1 MAEEWASLARDDQLS
16 DKEDPELQRS
26 INEVISHNSLSA
38 HKHRGALAYITCA
51 VKRSTVIMQSIL
63 VVQVCNKGLRYM
75 LRGETNRL
83 LDYRDE
89 LSRFGQYFS
98 DRNNVAGATFIY
110 VLYKMTEHIL
120 PKQMVSLEG
129 IYLEAFRRMFGMLE
143 DSGWQL
149 SSEPEEGE
157 ELDLLEEPTDEDI
170 QKLGYTVTE

>member
-1 MAEEWASLARDDQLS
+1 MYRTAVRAKKKAEVAEEWASLARDDQLS
-16 DKEDPELQRS
+16 DEEDPGLQRS
-26 INEVISHNSLSA
+26 INE
-38 HKHRGALAYITCA
+38 
-51 VKRSTVIMQSIL
+51 
-63 VVQVCNKGLRYM
+63 VCNKGLRYM

-98 DRNNVAGATFIY
+98 DQNNVAGATFIY

-129 IYLEAFRRMFGMLE
+129 IYLEAFRKMFGMLE

-157 ELDLLEEPTDEDI
+157 ELDLLEEPTDEDL